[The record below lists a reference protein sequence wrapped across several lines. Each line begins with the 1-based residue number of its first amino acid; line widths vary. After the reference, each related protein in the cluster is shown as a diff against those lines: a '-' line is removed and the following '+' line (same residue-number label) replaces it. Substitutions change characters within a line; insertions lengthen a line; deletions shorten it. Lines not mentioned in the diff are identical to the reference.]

1 MNNLEQLVNTIKNQR
16 NRVIIINQKY
26 VDKYRN
32 YFHNNNIELINL
44 SLTLSGLLTN
54 LEKEERE
61 HEAWDILKGWMD
73 SQEEYSGDILAF
85 YDIDYM
91 FSPEV
96 GNLDPIKNF
105 NYYSRD
111 KQIIILF
118 INARKVGNLLIY
130 SSEGSPDYNE
140 MDISM
145 NDFVLGWETED

>member
-1 MNNLEQLVNTIKNQR
+1 MNDLDSILTIIKNQR

-26 VDKYRN
+26 LDKYKRELQQ
-32 YFHNNNIELINL
+32 NNIKLINL
-44 SLTLSGLLTN
+44 SFKLSELLLHYN
-54 LEKEERE
+54 NEERE
-61 HEAWDILKGWMD
+61 HEAWDILKTWMD
-73 SQEEYSGDILAF
+73 SPENNSEETIAF
-85 YDIDYM
+85 YDVDYM

-118 INARKVGNLLIY
+118 LNCKKIGNLLIY
-130 SSEGSPDYNE
+130 STEGSPDYNE

-145 NDFVLGWETED
+145 NEFVLGWETED